1 MDITNPDKPTDPVE
15 IQQWRKL
22 FYNTSLG
29 LCIACPLIALLP
41 PRKMDLYTFGLGV
54 TWFTC
59 AGYVVQERTG
69 QGILWHLGNHI
80 PSARNAQRMEEMR
93 REAAQQGRE
102 IKDQPRGI
110 LKSIW
115 MAGERDDWV
124 EERARKE
131 KEALEEGRGY
141 GGLIMDQ
148 VKGAFKTDASEEEIR
163 EAEVHAKEQAR
174 KND

>member
-1 MDITNPDKPTDPVE
+1 METDNPPPPTSTVE
-15 IQQWRKL
+15 IQQWRKF
-22 FYNTSLG
+22 FYRTSLG
-29 LCIACPLIALLP
+29 LCIACPLVALLP

-93 REAAQQGRE
+93 RQAAERGAE
-102 IKDQPRGI
+102 IKDRPRGI
-110 LKSIW
+110 IKSIW
-115 MAGERDDWV
+115 MAGEGDDWV
-124 EERARKE
+124 EQRAKKER
-131 KEALEEGRGY
+131 EALEEGRGY

-148 VKGAFKTDASEEEIR
+148 LKDAFKTGASEEEIR
-163 EAEVHAKEQAR
+163 EAEAAAKEQAR
-174 KND
+174 EKE